1 MKILI
6 AVDDSQARHLLNEI
20 LMVKVDKSIVVINDD
35 NRNNNIQEL
44 IEMLSDNRGFGPRP
58 IDQETTIYLKAPPTI
73 EYPEVIETTLRNE
86 RKNERDQ
93 WKYRQKHFR
102 RN

>member
-6 AVDDSQARHLLNEI
+6 TVDDTQARQLLYKI
-20 LMVKVDKSIVVINDD
+20 LMIKDVDKSIVVINDD

-58 IDQETTIYLKAPPTI
+58 IDKETTILIERPPEFLYPVLIDTALDLK
-73 EYPEVIETTLRNE
+73 R
-86 RKNERDQ
+86 
-93 WKYRQKHFR
+93 
-102 RN
+102 